1 MASSLCMS
9 AYEPGSPV
17 LSTASSRCPQ
27 AAVTWLHSRS
37 PSKRKDQLLSSPVTN
52 GCLLHA

>member
-17 LSTASSRCPQ
+17 LSPASSRCPQ